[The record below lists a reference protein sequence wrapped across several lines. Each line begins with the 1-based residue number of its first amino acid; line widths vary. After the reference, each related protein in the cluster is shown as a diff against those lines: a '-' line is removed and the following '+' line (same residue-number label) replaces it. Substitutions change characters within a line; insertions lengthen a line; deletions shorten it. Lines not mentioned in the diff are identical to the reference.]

1 MRTVSRIFLSA
12 LLVGCAGQTGITVS
26 PPGLRFVS
34 SAAQIVPVVEESMQA
49 LEWEARRLGEGTGLP
64 VVYAVESNAPNGE
77 SLRVRIVRL
86 PTGVTE
92 VEVSPTNGV
101 SAERMAVLRRT
112 LAEEIKQHW
121 QAQ

>member
-1 MRTVSRIFLSA
+1 MRA
-12 LLVGCAGQTGITVS
+12 LD
-26 PPGLRFVS
+26 
-34 SAAQIVPVVEESMQA
+34 
-49 LEWEARRLGEGTGLP
+49 WEAHRLGEDTGLP
-64 VVYAVESNAPNGE
+64 VAYAVESNAPNGE

-86 PTGVTE
+86 PTGIVE

-101 SAERMAVLRRT
+101 SAERMAILRRT